1 VARAP
6 FECVCGFTAGTSF
19 AWEKH
24 LALRNTPY
32 SSVKHSRVIRAGGD
46 APPVNRSY
54 DSETLGGLSRLESE
68 RHDRHDLPDYEI
80 SAHSVPYP
88 TPKALFRDRPST
100 YGSPQS
106 LSSTKPL
113 PSTYARPSSPTGS
126 RGVINGIRLQEA
138 AKRGDM
144 DRVARLAVEIL
155 RLAQQGDP
163 DGVLDVI
170 SDRSLSPTPV
180 RDISTPARKSPPRE
194 IKFSANITAVHQAPS
209 GIAIEQVVAF
219 LSPTLLFPL
228 PSPALCLTAD
238 GARCVMGAGRNRAEE
253 RLCTRPAG
261 QERRVA
267 LARDDG
273 AAAGFGKSKCL
284 GPRAI
289 RR

>member
-1 VARAP
+1 MSEGTGAARAP

-46 APPVNRSY
+46 ASPMNKSY
-54 DSETLGGLSRLESE
+54 ESETLGLSRLDSE
-68 RHDRHDLPDYEI
+68 RHERHDAADYEN
-80 SAHSVPYP
+80 SAPSVPYP

-106 LSSTKPL
+106 FSSTKPL

-170 SDRSLSPTPV
+170 SDRSLSPTPT
-180 RDISTPARKSPPRE
+180 RDISPPARKPQMRE

-209 GIAIEQVVAF
+209 GIAIEQVLAF
-219 LSPTLLFPL
+219 L
-228 PSPALCLTAD
+228 AQ
-238 GARCVMGAGRNRAEE
+238 N
-253 RLCTRPAG
+253 
-261 QERRVA
+261 
-267 LARDDG
+267 
-273 AAAGFGKSKCL
+273 
-284 GPRAI
+284 
-289 RR
+289 